1 MKSAGGQLWV
11 LVAQLGSV
19 LSMLCM
25 GKKSFLGNVSN
36 LLAWIIAGSVLEL
49 VLWLFY
55 LRV

>member
-25 GKKSFLGNVSN
+25 EKKLSRKREQFISMGYSWFS
-36 LLAWIIAGSVLEL
+36 A
-49 VLWLFY
+49 
-55 LRV
+55 